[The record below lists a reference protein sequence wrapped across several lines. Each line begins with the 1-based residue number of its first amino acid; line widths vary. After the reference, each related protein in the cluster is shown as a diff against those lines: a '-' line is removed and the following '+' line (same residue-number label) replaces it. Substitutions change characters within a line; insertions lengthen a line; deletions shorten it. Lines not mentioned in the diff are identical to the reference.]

1 VSKASLTLRQYKF
14 VESYVRHGNGQVAA
28 NEAGYSRDRA
38 RQAADELLKNPAVR
52 AEIEKRQ
59 TKPSLAAVV
68 KSSKDITPEYFD
80 GLILRILEGIEQHGL
95 GNWQVTGLAKFVEML
110 GRRKGF
116 FTEKVEVDLG
126 ENIMQA
132 LLEGRQRARLEAKEV
147 EKLDER
153 DPE

>member
-1 VSKASLTLRQYKF
+1 MSKGSLTVRQYRF
-14 VESYVRHGNGQVAA
+14 VDSYLRHGNATVAA
-28 NEAGYSRDRA
+28 VEAGYSRDRA

-80 GLILRILEGIEQHGL
+80 GTILRIIEEIEKHGL
-95 GNWQVTGLAKFVEML
+95 GSWQITGLAKFVEML

-116 FTEKVEVDLG
+116 FQEKIEVDLG

-132 LLEGRQRARLEAKEV
+132 LLEGRQRARLETKEA
-147 EKLDER
+147 EELDER
-153 DPE
+153 GPE